1 MNRFFFRES
10 HTRKHQHTQQIPAT
24 TPEGI
29 AMRNTMHTRVKS
41 DAFVPAGG
49 RPNTINISN
58 YKAFLDENTGEPC
71 SPLIVEGANLFVTPM
86 ARRALFDEGGVLIV
100 KDSSANKCGVITSS
114 YVPSIQSRSIMNAT
128 TLITT
133 GTKS

>member
-1 MNRFFFRES
+1 
-10 HTRKHQHTQQIPAT
+10 
-24 TPEGI
+24 
-29 AMRNTMHTRVKS
+29 MRNTMHTRVKS

-58 YKAFLDENTGEPC
+58 YKAFLDDEGVPC

-114 YVPSIQSRSIMNAT
+114 YVVFSNVGENITSITSPRI
-128 TLITT
+128 TLQENQC
-133 GTKS
+133 